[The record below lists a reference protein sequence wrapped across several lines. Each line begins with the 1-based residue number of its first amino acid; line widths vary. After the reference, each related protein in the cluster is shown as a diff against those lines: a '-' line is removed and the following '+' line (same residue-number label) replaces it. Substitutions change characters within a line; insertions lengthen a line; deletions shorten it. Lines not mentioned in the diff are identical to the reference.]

1 MALTDLHR
9 DRFEWVLESQAQA
22 ERIALLT
29 CDAHV
34 ACPGPMRP
42 V

>member
-1 MALTDLHR
+1 MVRTDLHR
-9 DRFEWVLESQAQA
+9 DRFDWVLVAQAQA

-29 CDAHV
+29 CDAQV